1 MWESIRQK
9 TDVRVKFI
17 HLLSKFLLSID
28 YAPSTIVGNDSTAM
42 EDKKIYYSTRGEIR
56 FGGKR

>member
-9 TDVRVKFI
+9 TDGRVKFI

-42 EDKKIYYSTRGEIR
+42 DRQKDILFYPW
-56 FGGKR
+56 